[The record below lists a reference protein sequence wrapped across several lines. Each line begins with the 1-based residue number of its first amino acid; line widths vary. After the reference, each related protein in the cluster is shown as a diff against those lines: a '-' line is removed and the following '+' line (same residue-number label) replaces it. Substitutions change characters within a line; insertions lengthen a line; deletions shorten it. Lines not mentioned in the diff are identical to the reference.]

1 MLRHLPDESLSS
13 LLQHGPSSKNEFF
26 KLYLRWAFRA
36 HHSGQQKM
44 YVPLQVSAQ
53 GLHFSEEFKS
63 VAILVTERIAKIGK
77 LFHRHANH
85 LR

>member
-1 MLRHLPDESLSS
+1 
-13 LLQHGPSSKNEFF
+13 
-26 KLYLRWAFRA
+26 
-36 HHSGQQKM
+36 M